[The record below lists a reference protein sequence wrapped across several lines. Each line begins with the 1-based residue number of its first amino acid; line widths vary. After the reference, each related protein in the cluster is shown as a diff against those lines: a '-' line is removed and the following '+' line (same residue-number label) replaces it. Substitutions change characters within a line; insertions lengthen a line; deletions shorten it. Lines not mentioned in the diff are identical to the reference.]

1 MKRKTFF
8 SHLSG
13 SLGSSMCGVLGHMA
27 RFKAQFVC
35 CHLPLLDMPC
45 PPTLVKA
52 FFFFK
57 VFEVV
62 MFLNLLVF
70 FSSHLFF

>member
-8 SHLSG
+8 LHLSG

-45 PPTLVKA
+45 PPTLVKV
-52 FFFFK
+52 FFFSR
-57 VFEVV
+57 
-62 MFLNLLVF
+62 FLRLLCT
-70 FSSHLFF
+70 